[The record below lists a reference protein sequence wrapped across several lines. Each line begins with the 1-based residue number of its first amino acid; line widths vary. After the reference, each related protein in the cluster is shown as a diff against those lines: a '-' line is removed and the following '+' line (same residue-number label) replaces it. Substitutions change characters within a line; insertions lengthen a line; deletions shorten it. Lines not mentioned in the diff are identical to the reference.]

1 MNEKILLIAAFTRET
16 CYVKL
21 ALGTGY
27 TWQKFR
33 SRSWKKLWLAGKSI
47 YLLMCPS
54 TSYAKGESMK
64 DLTDKIVKLKKEKK
78 AIILAH
84 NYQRPEIQ
92 DIADYVGDSI
102 ELSRKAMLEKD
113 AEIIV
118 FSAVDFMAESAAM
131 LNPEKKVLLPSLG
144 ARCPMAQML
153 TVDEI
158 KRWKALYPNAPVVL
172 YVNTLASAKAYCD
185 ICCTS
190 ANAVEVIN
198 SLDAETIL
206 FGPDRNLAEYVA
218 EKTGKTLIP
227 IPEWGFCPTHLLFQ
241 PEDVTATKLQYPD
254 AAVMVHPECS
264 SEMRKVADFVGSTSK
279 MCRYARECRANTVI
293 VGTEEGLLHR
303 LRKENPEKRFVMA
316 YEGAVCPN
324 MKLTTLDRLYVALKE
339 EKYVVK
345 VPENVARKA
354 RTALE
359 RMFLVKS

>member
-1 MNEKILLIAAFTRET
+1 MN
-16 CYVKL
+16 
-21 ALGTGY
+21 
-27 TWQKFR
+27 
-33 SRSWKKLWLAGKSI
+33 
-47 YLLMCPS
+47 
-54 TSYAKGESMK
+54 
-64 DLTDKIVKLKKEKK
+64 LTDKIVKLKKEKK

-92 DIADYVGDSI
+92 DIADYIGDSI
-102 ELSRKAMLEKD
+102 ELSRKAMDEKD

-118 FSAVDFMAESAAM
+118 FSAVDFMAESAAI
-131 LNPEKKVLLPSLG
+131 LNPKKKVLLPTLG

-158 KRWKALYPNAPVVL
+158 KRWKALYPDAPVVL
-172 YVNTLASAKAYCD
+172 YVNTLASAKAHCD

-198 SLDAETIL
+198 SLDADTVL

-241 PEDVTATKLQYPD
+241 PEDVKVLKMQYPD

-279 MCRYARECRANTVI
+279 MCRYARESSAKTFI

-303 LRKENPEKRFVMA
+303 LRKENLEKQFIVA

-324 MKLTTLDRLYVALKE
+324 MKLTTLDRLYASLKE
-339 EKYVVK
+339 EKYAVK
-345 VPENVARKA
+345 VPEHTAKKA
-354 RTALE
+354 RIALE
-359 RMFLVKS
+359 RMFEIKS